1 MTEQLSAT
9 QLALPLVRADGVR
22 YTAVDLAR
30 LLRQH
35 PPTAEQAAVIQAPLE
50 PGVIVAGAGSGKTE
64 TMAARVVWLVANG
77 LVLPE
82 QVLGLTFTRKAAR
95 ELSARI
101 RHRLGQLRA
110 RGHVS
115 MEADGDAPPGEVN
128 VATYDAYA
136 QRIVSEHALRLGRE
150 PASRL
155 VTPATA
161 WQYATRVVETYDG
174 PMDAVEAAF
183 STVVDAVLALHGEM
197 SGHLVTAEQ
206 VAAFTA
212 DLVAAVTSKPAVAR
226 TRKALYSNVA
236 EALARQQA
244 RVALLPLVQAFEAE
258 KRRREAVDFA
268 DQAALAARLAEEFEE
283 VGERERERYPVVLL
297 DEYQDTSHAQLAML
311 RGLFGGRTGHPVTA
325 VGDPC
330 QSIYGWRGASAATL
344 TSFGSHFR
352 TSDGNPAPTR
362 SLTTSFRNGASVLEV
377 ANVLA
382 TPLRQGGLD
391 VRELAAH
398 PANPKGRVVVSL
410 HHTVDDEAAD
420 VAARAR
426 AVWDAD
432 ADNRAKGK
440 PGRTVAVL
448 VRRRSQIDRLAH
460 ELRAAGLPVEV
471 VGVGGLLS
479 APAVTDVVATLRVL
493 ADPGRGD
500 ALMRLL
506 TGTRWRIGPRDLD
519 ALGRW
524 ARRLAAGPGF
534 AGGVGGSAG
543 AGDGPGSAGS
553 AEASGAEPGGGHAL
567 TEVGEKAAT
576 SEPAG
581 SVGSAGSTEPA
592 ESAEQADPDDVD
604 NASIIDALDAVDTAP
619 ADGWFSPEGRRRLTL
634 FAHELR
640 SLRRRAA
647 QPLVD
652 LVADVVRTLGLDVEI
667 AARTGDVAVSR
678 ADLDAFLD
686 VAVGFAESGEG
697 VSVAAFLAFLDAADT
712 EERGLEPGQVEV
724 AEERVQVLT
733 VHGAKGL
740 EWDVVFVPGLVE
752 GVFPTAGAKD
762 KAWLTDLGAL
772 PFPLRG
778 DRDALPVLDVEH
790 ALDQKEV
797 KEAFDQF
804 VEDCGERARIE
815 ERRLAYVAVT
825 RARQLLVCSGY
836 RWDETQRP
844 REPGEYLLEIADA
857 CRAGAGK
864 VGIWHGEVDLEAGNP
879 LTAQPRR
886 HAWPYDPL
894 TPQRRSEL
902 EMGAELVRRS
912 KAELAAERELP
923 AEVAQAALE
932 WQRDVDLLL
941 TERARR
947 VNRDEIVVTLPDRL
961 SVSQLVQLRRE
972 PEALARSIRRPVPHA
987 PNPLAR
993 RGTAFHAWLESRYGL
1008 PQLLDIDELPGSADA
1023 EAEPDD
1029 DLIALQEAF
1038 LASEWADRDPLEV
1051 EVPFELLVG
1060 GVVVRGRA
1068 DAVFPVRGA
1077 DAANGRSRSANGGD
1091 SPVTAIVGGQ
1101 PVTAIE
1107 VVDWKTGRPPRDA
1120 EDEAARTVQ
1129 LAAYRL
1135 AWARLTG
1142 LPLGQVRA
1150 AFHYVRHN
1158 RTVRPV
1164 DLLDADGL
1172 EALIAG
1178 VPEEAGD

>member
-1 MTEQLSAT
+1 MIDPST

-22 YTAVDLAR
+22 YTAVELAR
-30 LLRQH
+30 LLRLH
-35 PPTAEQAAVIQAPLE
+35 PPTDEQAEVIEAPLE

-77 LVLPE
+77 MVAPE

-101 RHRLGQLRA
+101 RHRLSQLRA

-115 MEADGDAPPGEVN
+115 LESDGDAPPGEVS

-150 PASRL
+150 PGARL

-161 WQYATRVVETYDG
+161 WQYATRVAETYDG
-174 PMDAVEAAF
+174 PMDAVESAF
-183 STVVDAVLALHGEM
+183 STVVNAILALHGEM
-197 SGHLVTAEQ
+197 SGHLVSAEQ
-206 VAAFTA
+206 VADHTA
-212 DLVAAVTSKPAVAR
+212 RLVAEVSTKPPVAR
-226 TRKALYSNVA
+226 TKKPMYSDVR

-244 RVALLPLVQAFEAE
+244 RLQLLPLVRAFAAE

-268 DQAALAARLAEEFEE
+268 DQAALAAELAERFPE
-283 VGERERERYPVVLL
+283 VGQRERERYPVVLL

-344 TSFGSHFR
+344 TAFGSHFR
-352 TSDGNPAPTR
+352 TASGKLAPTR
-362 SLTTSFRNGASVLEV
+362 SLTMSFRNGASILEV

-382 TPLRQGGLD
+382 APLRQGGLD

-398 PANPKGRVVVSL
+398 PSNARGKVVVAL
-410 HHTVDDEAAD
+410 HHTVEDEAAD

-432 ADNRAKGK
+432 AANRARGK

-460 ELRAAGLPVEV
+460 SLRTAGLPVEV
-471 VGVGGLLS
+471 VGVGGLL
-479 APAVTDVVATLRVL
+479 ATPAVSDVVATLRVL

-506 TGTRWRIGPRDLD
+506 TGARWRIGPRDLD

-524 ARRLAAGPGF
+524 ARRLAATRAPRPD
-534 AGGVGGSAG
+534 GGSGPDERNDAG
-543 AGDGPGSAGS
+543 RAP
-553 AEASGAEPGGGHAL
+553 
-567 TEVGEKAAT
+567 AAPDVT
-576 SEPAG
+576 A
-581 SVGSAGSTEPA
+581 PA
-592 ESAEQADPDDVD
+592 ERHPGDPEGGEPEPDEVDD
-604 NASIIDALDAVDTAP
+604 ASIIDALDAVEAAP
-619 ADGWFSPEGRRRLTL
+619 VADFFSAEGRRRLTL
-634 FAHELR
+634 VAQELR
-640 SLRRRAA
+640 ALRRRAA

-667 AARTGDVAVSR
+667 AARTGDIAVSR
-678 ADLDAFLD
+678 ADIDAFLD
-686 VAVGFAESGEG
+686 VAVAFAESGEG
-697 VSVAAFLAFLDAADT
+697 VSLSAFLSYLDAADA

-752 GVFPTAGAKD
+752 NIFPAAGQKD
-762 KAWLTDLGAL
+762 RAWLTDLGAL

-778 DRDALPVLDVEH
+778 DREALPVLDF
-790 ALDQKEV
+790 AGAADQKEV
-797 KEAFDQF
+797 KEAFDRF
-804 VEDCGERARIE
+804 VEECGDRARIE
-815 ERRLAYVAVT
+815 ERRLAYVATT

-857 CRAGAGK
+857 CRGGAGR
-864 VGIWHGEVDLEAGNP
+864 VGIWHGEVDVAGGNP
-879 LTAQPRR
+879 LTAEPPR

-894 TPQRRSEL
+894 TPERRTEL
-902 EMGAELVRRS
+902 EAGAALVEYA
-912 KAELAAERELP
+912 KAALAAEQSP
-923 AEVAQAALE
+923 APAVLEAAAY

-941 TERARR
+941 AERARR
-947 VNRDEIVVTLPDRL
+947 TSRHDVVVALPDRL

-972 PEALARSIRRPVPHA
+972 PDALARAIRRPVPRP

-993 RGTAFHAWLESRYGL
+993 RGTAFHAWLESRYGR

-1023 EAEPDD
+1023 QAAPDD
-1029 DLIALQEAF
+1029 DLAALQEAF
-1038 LASEWADRDPLEV
+1038 LASEWADRQPVEV
-1051 EVPFELLVG
+1051 EVSFELLVA

-1068 DAVFPVRGA
+1068 DAVFPA
-1077 DAANGRSRSANGGD
+1077 SPGGEPGVASTGD
-1091 SPVTAIVGGQ
+1091 PSEPPMGIVGGTR
-1101 PVTAIE
+1101 VSAIE
-1107 VVDWKTGRPPRDA
+1107 VVDWKTGRPPRDP
-1120 EDEAARTVQ
+1120 EEEATRAVQ

-1135 AWARLTG
+1135 AWARLSG
-1142 LPLGQVRA
+1142 LPLDRVHA
-1150 AFHYVRHN
+1150 AFHYVRQN
-1158 RTVRPV
+1158 VTIRPV
-1164 DLLDADGL
+1164 DLLDAEGL
-1172 EALIAG
+1172 EALITA
-1178 VPEEAGD
+1178 VPEESDGPDGPGPQEPPA